1 MFIVTELNSV
11 TSAFNSR
18 YVQRLAVNADN
29 NKISDYVG
37 SKTMLEEENASAR
50 FEDIV
55 AALASGL
62 PIYDTRKKVG
72 YWKKR
77 KSTSTPEAPAQEAP
91 AKK

>member
-1 MFIVTELNSV
+1 MFIVADLNSA
-11 TSAFNSR
+11 TSAWNSK
-18 YVQRLAVNADN
+18 YIQRLTVSADN
-29 NKISDYVG
+29 SKISDYVG
-37 SKTMLEEENASAR
+37 SKTILLEENASAR

-62 PIYDTRKKVG
+62 PIYDARKKVG

-77 KSTSTPEAPAQEAP
+77 KPASTQEAPAQEAP